1 MEAPVALS
9 DLSATALLGDF
20 PEAGLIMAPD
30 GDILFANSAALALF
44 ELDEKFTK
52 VNITSFLP
60 ENERTRL
67 DPLTWMRRWAER
79 PDAPELAHVH
89 LQCRTTSGREIP
101 VRVRVGRIRSGDDI
115 YYVVMLSDVSE
126 ALERQYK
133 TRQQHRL
140 AARVLAISA
149 DAIITADRS
158 LQVTY
163 ANPSA
168 ENLFGYPGG
177 TLIGRPLSDL
187 LPPEF
192 RPGHEAHIRNFEKE
206 SAPAR
211 LMGERSEVSG
221 LTASGEVIPL
231 EAAITKV
238 TLDREIVFSAHLR
251 DLRVRNAQA
260 QQLSRTLAE
269 LTTVF
274 DQALQAMALIDTNGK
289 VAQINRAARALLPEG
304 INAVGKDFASLPFWS
319 ADPATTRQ
327 TLADAMADCQAGNL
341 VRMPASITLPD
352 GETRQLDFSLS
363 PIVDAGTTFAM
374 LAEARTLL
382 GEDTLSSA

>member
-1 MEAPVALS
+1 VGLS
-9 DLSATALLGDF
+9 DLSAIALLGDF

-30 GDILFANSAALALF
+30 GDILFANPAALALF
-44 ELDEKFTK
+44 ELDQSSSG

-60 ENERTRL
+60 ENERSRL

-101 VRVRVGRIRSGDDI
+101 VRVRVGRIRSGDDV

-158 LQVTY
+158 LRVTY
-163 ANPSA
+163 ANPIA
-168 ENLFGYPGG
+168 EILFGYPGG
-177 TLIGRPLSDL
+177 TLIGRPLNDL
-187 LPPEF
+187 LPPEH
-192 RPGHEAHIRNFEKE
+192 RPGHEAHIRDFEQE

-231 EAAITKV
+231 EASITKV
-238 TLDREIVFSAHLR
+238 TLDREVVFSAHLR
-251 DLRVRNAQA
+251 DLRVRNAQERE
-260 QQLSRTLAE
+260 LSRTVAE
-269 LTTVF
+269 LTTIF
-274 DQALQAMALIDTNGK
+274 DQALQAMALLDANGQ
-289 VAQINRAARALLPEG
+289 VQQINQAAQQLLPEG
-304 INAVGKDFASLPFWS
+304 ISAVGQDFASLPFWS
-319 ADPATTRQ
+319 DDPETTRR
-327 TLADAMADCQAGNL
+327 TLNDAMTACQAGNL
-341 VRMPASITLPD
+341 VRMPASITLPS
-352 GETRQLDFSLS
+352 GETLQLDFSLS
-363 PIVDAGTTFAM
+363 PIVDAGATFAM

-382 GEDTLSSA
+382 SEDPLSSA